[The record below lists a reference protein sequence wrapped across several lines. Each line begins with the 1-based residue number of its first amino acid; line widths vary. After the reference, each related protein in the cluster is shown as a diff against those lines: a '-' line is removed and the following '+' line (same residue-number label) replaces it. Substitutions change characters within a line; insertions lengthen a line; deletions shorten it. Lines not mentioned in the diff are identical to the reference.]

1 MRFKD
6 LSPEDAQCIWDR
18 WKYIAREILNE
29 FNDDV
34 FHGRGSVHENS
45 YSERSYLLLETKT
58 ECLYI
63 FPIQGN
69 VWILCLYRTR
79 IEKEHL
85 SAKAVATNFNH
96 ENLIGWSGLEI
107 GIIEFHRTGVADL
120 LRECLAIIVRRLYR
134 NHWVKVLT

>member
-18 WKYIAREILNE
+18 WKYIAREILYE
-29 FNDDV
+29 FSDDV
-34 FHGRGSVHENS
+34 FHERGRVYENS
-45 YSERSYLLLETKT
+45 YTERSYLLLETRT

-69 VWILCLYRTR
+69 VWILGLYRGR

-85 SAKAVATNFNH
+85 SVKSMATNFDH
-96 ENLIGWSGLEI
+96 ENLIGWSGLEV
-107 GIIEFHRTGVADL
+107 GIIELHYTGVEDL
-120 LRECLAIIVRRLYR
+120 LRECLAIILRRLYR
-134 NHWVKVLT
+134 NHWVKALT